1 METVFLYGTLC
12 HRPLLAV
19 VLGRPEAALDL
30 VPAQA
35 EGYRVDWV
43 AGESFPMIRAAEGHV
58 AEGLLVSGLDDAARA
73 RLDFYEGGFGFRPA
87 DIVLRSGQGAVTA
100 GVYLPAAEE
109 LIPGQ
114 PWCLADWAARWG
126 ELTVLAAEEVM
137 ARYGTVPARQIA
149 GRVNRIRVRAEA
161 RRKARAPSPTTLR
174 RATQPGDIAL
184 RERHEPYANFFAVEE
199 YEFRHR
205 RFDGGMSEEMN
216 RAAFIS
222 GDAATV
228 LPYDPHRDTALL
240 IEQFRTGPYARGDSE
255 CWSLEAIAG
264 LIDPGEEAEQTAR
277 REALEEA
284 GLEIGRLHKVY
295 AYYPSPGAKSE
306 YIYSFV
312 AEADL
317 PDSAAGLGGLLSEG
331 EDIRA
336 HVVSFARLMELLES
350 GEIEN
355 APLILS
361 VLWLARHRERLRA
374 AA

>member
-12 HRPLLAV
+12 HLPLLSV
-19 VLGRPEAALDL
+19 VLGRPEAALDAA
-30 VPAQA
+30 PARA

-43 AGESFPMIRAAEGHV
+43 AGESYPMIRPAEGHV
-58 AEGLLVSGLDDAARA
+58 AEGLVLSGLDAEARA
-73 RLDFYEGGFGFRPA
+73 RLDYYEGGFGFRRAPVTVTTAQGPA
-87 DIVLRSGQGAVTA
+87 EAAFYAPRGNGLVPGA
-100 GVYLPAAEE
+100 
-109 LIPGQ
+109 
-114 PWCLADWAARWG
+114 PWRLADWAARWG
-126 ELTVLAAEEVM
+126 ELCVLAAEEVM
-137 ARYGTVPARQIA
+137 ARYGEVPPQQIA
-149 GRVNRIRVRAEA
+149 RRVNRIRVRAEA
-161 RRKARAPSPTTLR
+161 RRKARSPSPTTLR
-174 RATQPGDIAL
+174 RATRPDDIAL
-184 RERHEPYANFFAVEE
+184 RERREPYAKFFAVEE

-205 RFDGGMSEEMN
+205 RFDGGMSEEVN

-228 LPYDPHRDTALL
+228 LPYDPARDTVLL

-264 LIDPGEEAEQTAR
+264 LIDPGEAAEETVR

-336 HVVSFARLMELLES
+336 HVVNFTRLMELLES

-361 VLWLARHRERLRA
+361 ALWLARHRERLRA